1 MLRIQVIAYYL
12 DDLLIFLVQ
21 LPKTKDFLT
30 PKTKG
35 YSILKLKDGHAR
47 AWGHQ
52 PDLPGL
58 VVKLAPRE
66 YA

>member
-12 DDLLIFLVQ
+12 DDLLIFFVQ
-21 LPKTKDFLT
+21 LPKTKDYY

-35 YSILKLKDGHAR
+35 YSNLKLKDGHAR

-52 PDLPGL
+52 PYLPGL

>member
-12 DDLLIFLVQ
+12 DDLLIFFVQ

-47 AWGHQ
+47 AWRLIVFRPLITQ
-52 PDLPGL
+52 LN
-58 VVKLAPRE
+58 
-66 YA
+66 